1 MPSPRPGDTDLHRH
15 SHSVP
20 GGLQLEVKKNW
31 QEQSQQ
37 LRKWG
42 LHVLLPEFQERQRLL
57 ERHLDC
63 MLRIDRIAGEAI
75 ANRLGDV
82 EVDLLLCFRARGGKL
97 ITRACA
103 QAVGLTLQA
112 DAESVPTIANVR
124 TRGACLS
131 AESFSP
137 QGVYS

>member
-1 MPSPRPGDTDLHRH
+1 MTLIPTIARTLPGCA
-15 SHSVP
+15 
-20 GGLQLEVKKNW
+20 QLEVKKHW
-31 QEQSQQ
+31 EEQSQQ

-82 EVDLLLCFRARGGKL
+82 EVTLLL
-97 ITRACA
+97 
-103 QAVGLTLQA
+103 
-112 DAESVPTIANVR
+112 
-124 TRGACLS
+124 
-131 AESFSP
+131 
-137 QGVYS
+137 